1 MSASS
6 RTVFGRTFRVT
17 PVWLWL
23 LQRASGLLLGPLVA
37 LHVWAPGLAANR
49 ALNALLLAIV
59 LAHGY
64 SGLRRV
70 VTAQGR
76 AGVHAAMGLAWCAA
90 VALFGALLVFAG
102 A

>member
-1 MSASS
+1 MLASS

-37 LHVWAPGLAANR
+37 LHVLVPHLAGSR
-49 ALNALLLAIV
+49 ALNVLLLAVI

-64 SGLRRV
+64 SGLRRMV
-70 VTAQGR
+70 VAQNR
-76 AGVHAAMGLAWCAA
+76 APAYIALALIWCVA
-90 VALFGALLVFAG
+90 VAVFGGLLVFARG
-102 A
+102 